1 MADIKTRNTKK
12 DIKIFDKASTVGD
25 KMKNSYIRT
34 KNNAENLADDGHNSP
49 TEYAEN
55 NIRSAVED
63 VTKDTA
69 RGVKNTTKSAYKKG
83 RELYRNHKD
92 MKQVKQSVDDVKRTT
107 KSADNV
113 RRTAETTKQTIKT
126 ADKAK
131 QTVKTTAK
139 QTTKTLQRSV
149 KTTQKTV
156 KTAEQT
162 SKAAIKTSKAA
173 AKTAKEAAKA
183 SAKAAKAAAQAA
195 KAAAK
200 ATVAAVKVAIKVT
213 VAAVKAIIAGIKALV
228 AAIAAGGWVAVVI
241 IIVICLVALLLA
253 CFGIFFSGE
262 DTGTGITMQTAVS
275 EISTEY
281 QTKIDEI
288 KSSNT
293 HDVVEI
299 TGLNPVWKDVMA
311 IYAAKTSFDPDNPQE
326 VASMDESKKELLKT
340 VFWDMN
346 IISSSTASKTVS
358 VPTETVDADGNITV
372 TYTSV
377 TKTYLYI
384 TVTHKS
390 TSDMA
395 TAYNF
400 TSQQKEILNELLSED
415 YADLWSSVL
424 YGITGGSKK
433 LINVAIAQIGNS
445 GGQPYWSWY
454 GFGSRVE
461 WCACFV
467 SWCANECGY
476 IDAGVIPKFASC
488 DVGMNWFKNHSRW
501 QTNTY
506 TPREG
511 DIIFFDWDSDGLAN
525 HVGIVEKVEDGKV
538 HTIEGNSSDAC
549 KRLQYDSGDSRILGY
564 GVPAY

>member
-25 KMKNSYIRT
+25 KMKDSYIRT

-83 RELYRNHKD
+83 RDLYRNHKD
-92 MKQVKQSVDDVKRTT
+92 MKQAKRSVDDVRQTT

-113 RRTAETTKQTIKT
+113 RRIADTTKQTIKT

-139 QTTKTLQRSV
+139 QTTKTLQHSV
-149 KTTQKTV
+149 KTTRKTV
-156 KTAEQT
+156 KTAERT

-173 AKTAKEAAKA
+173 AKTAKEDAKA

-200 ATVAAVKVAIKVT
+200 ATVAAVKIAVKAT
-213 VAAVKAIIAGIKALV
+213 VAAVKAIIAGVKALV

-311 IYAAKTSFDPDNPQE
+311 IYAAKTSFDPENPQE

-346 IISSSTASKTVS
+346 IISSSTSSKTVS
-358 VPTETVDADGNITV
+358 VPTETVDAGGNITV

-424 YGITGGSKK
+424 YGITGGRKK
-433 LINVAIAQIGNS
+433 LINVAITQIGNS

-476 IDAGVIPKFASC
+476 IDAGTIPKFASC
-488 DVGMNWFKNHSRW
+488 DVGMTWFKDHSRW
-501 QTNTY
+501 QKNTY
-506 TPREG
+506 TPKEG
-511 DIIFFDWDSDGLAN
+511 DIIFFDWDSDGYAN
-525 HVGIVEKVEDGKV
+525 HVGIVEKVENGKV
-538 HTIEGNSSDAC
+538 HTIEGNSGDAC
-549 KRLQYDSGDSRILGY
+549 KKLEYYSVDSRILGY

>member
-1 MADIKTRNTKK
+1 MADIKTKNTRK

-25 KMKNSYIRT
+25 KMKDSYIRT
-34 KNNAENLADDGHNSP
+34 KNNTENLADDGHNSP
-49 TEYAEN
+49 TEYAETT
-55 NIRSAVED
+55 IRSAVAD
-63 VTKDTA
+63 VNKDTA

-83 RELYRNHKD
+83 RELYRTHKD
-92 MKQVKQSVDDVKRTT
+92 IKQAKRSVDDVKQT
-107 KSADNV
+107 V
-113 RRTAETTKQTIKT
+113 RS
-126 ADKAK
+126 ADKAQK
-131 QTVKTTAK
+131 TVKTTAK
-139 QTTKTLQRSV
+139 QTTKTLKHSV

-156 KTAEQT
+156 KTAERT

-200 ATVAAVKVAIKVT
+200 ATVAAVKIAVKAT

-241 IIVICLVALLLA
+241 IIVICLVALLIA

-262 DTGTGITMQTAVS
+262 DTGTGITMQTAVA
-275 EISTEY
+275 EINTEY
-281 QTKIDEI
+281 QTKIDEV

-293 HDVVEI
+293 YDVVEI
-299 TGLNPVWKDVMA
+299 SGLNPTWKDVLA
-311 IYAAKTSFDPDNPQE
+311 IYAAKTSFDPNNPQE

-346 IISSSTASKTVS
+346 TISSSTASKTVS

-384 TVTHKS
+384 TVSHKTPS
-390 TSDMA
+390 EMA
-395 TAYNF
+395 TTYGF
-400 TSQQKEILNELLSED
+400 TSQQNEILTELLSDEF
-415 YADLWSSVL
+415 ADLWSSVL
-424 YGITGGSKK
+424 YGISGGSKK
-433 LINVAIAQIGNS
+433 IISVAAMQVGNS

-476 IDAGVIPKFASC
+476 IDAGIIPKFASC
-488 DVGMNWFKNHSRW
+488 DVGMTWFKDHSRW
-501 QTNTY
+501 QSNTY

-511 DIIFFDWDSDGLAN
+511 DIIFFDWDSDGYAN
-525 HVGIVEKVEDGKV
+525 HVGIVEKVENGKV
-538 HTIEGNSSDAC
+538 HTIEGNSGDAC
-549 KRLQYDSGDSRILGY
+549 KKLEYNSGDSRILGY

>member
-1 MADIKTRNTKK
+1 MADIKTRTTKK
-12 DIKIFDKASTVGD
+12 GIKIFDKVSTVGD
-25 KMKNSYIRT
+25 KMKDSYIRT
-34 KNNAENLADDGHNSP
+34 KNKAENFADDGHNSP

-63 VTKDTA
+63 VTKETA

-83 RELYRNHKD
+83 RELYRTHKD
-92 MKQVKQSVDDVKRTT
+92 IKQAKNTVDKTVK
-107 KSADNV
+107 
-113 RRTAETTKQTIKT
+113 
-126 ADKAK
+126 
-131 QTVKTTAK
+131 TVKTTGK
-139 QTTKTLQRSV
+139 QTTKTLQHSV

-183 SAKAAKAAAQAA
+183 SAKAAKASAQAA
-195 KAAAK
+195 KAAAR
-200 ATVAAVKVAIKVT
+200 ATVAAVKIAAKAA
-213 VAAVKAIIAGIKALV
+213 VAAVKAIIAGVKALV
-228 AAIAAGGWVAVVI
+228 AAIAAGGWVGVVI
-241 IIVICLVALLLA
+241 IIVICLVALLIA

-275 EISTEY
+275 EINTEY

-299 TGLNPVWKDVMA
+299 TGLYPVWKDVMA
-311 IYAAKTSFDPDNPQE
+311 VYTAKTSFDPDNPQE

-346 IISSSTASKTVS
+346 TISSSTASKTVS

-384 TVTHKS
+384 TVTHK
-390 TSDMA
+390 TPNEMA
-395 TAYNF
+395 TTYGFN
-400 TSQQKEILNELLSED
+400 TQQKEILTELLSDEF
-415 YADLWSSVL
+415 ANLWSSVL
-424 YGITGGSKK
+424 YGISGGSKK
-433 LINVAIAQIGNS
+433 LISVATTQLGNS

-467 SWCANECGY
+467 SWYANECGY
-476 IDAGVIPKFASC
+476 IDAGIIPKFASC
-488 DVGMNWFKNHSRW
+488 DVGMTWFKNHDRW

-511 DIIFFDWDSDGLAN
+511 DIIFFDWDGDGYAN
-525 HVGIVEKVEDGKV
+525 HVGIVEKVENGKV
-538 HTIEGNSSDAC
+538 HTIEGNFGDSF
-549 KRLQYDSGDSRILGY
+549 KRLEYNSGDSRILGY
-564 GVPAY
+564 GLPIY

>member
-1 MADIKTRNTKK
+1 MADIKTKNTKK

-25 KMKNSYIRT
+25 KMKDSYIRT

-83 RELYRNHKD
+83 RELYRTHKD
-92 MKQVKQSVDDVKRTT
+92 IKQAKRSVDDVKQT
-107 KSADNV
+107 V
-113 RRTAETTKQTIKT
+113 RS
-126 ADKAK
+126 ADKAQK
-131 QTVKTTAK
+131 TVKTTAK
-139 QTTKTLQRSV
+139 QTTKTLKHSV

-156 KTAEQT
+156 KTAERT

-200 ATVAAVKVAIKVT
+200 ATVVAVKIAVKAT

-262 DTGTGITMQTAVS
+262 DTGTGITMQTAVA
-275 EISTEY
+275 EINTEY
-281 QTKIDEI
+281 QTKIDEV

-293 HDVVEI
+293 YDVVEI
-299 TGLNPVWKDVMA
+299 SGLNPTWKDVLA
-311 IYAAKTSFDPDNPQE
+311 IYAAKTSFDPNNPQE

-346 IISSSTASKTVS
+346 TISSSTASKTVS
-358 VPTETVDADGNITV
+358 VPTETVDANGNITV

-384 TVTHKS
+384 TVSHKTPS
-390 TSDMA
+390 EMA
-395 TAYNF
+395 TTYGF
-400 TSQQKEILNELLSED
+400 TSQQNEILTELLSDEF
-415 YADLWSSVL
+415 ADLWSSVL
-424 YGITGGSKK
+424 YGISGGSKK
-433 LINVAIAQIGNS
+433 IISVAAMQVGNS

-476 IDAGVIPKFASC
+476 IDAGIIPKFASC
-488 DVGMNWFKNHSRW
+488 DVGMTWFKNHSRW

-511 DIIFFDWDSDGLAN
+511 DIIFFDWDSDGYAN
-525 HVGIVEKVEDGKV
+525 HVGIVEKVENGKV
-538 HTIEGNSSDAC
+538 HTIEGNSGDAC
-549 KRLQYDSGDSRILGY
+549 KKLEYNSGDSRILGY

>member
-1 MADIKTRNTKK
+1 MADIKTKNTKK

-25 KMKNSYIRT
+25 KMKDSYIRT

-69 RGVKNTTKSAYKKG
+69 RGVKNTTKTAYKKG
-83 RELYRNHKD
+83 RELYRTHKD
-92 MKQVKQSVDDVKRTT
+92 IKQAKRSVDDVKQT
-107 KSADNV
+107 V
-113 RRTAETTKQTIKT
+113 RT
-126 ADKAK
+126 ADKAQK
-131 QTVKTTAK
+131 TVKTTAK
-139 QTTKTLQRSV
+139 QTTKTLQHSV
-149 KTTQKTV
+149 KTTKRTV

-195 KAAAK
+195 KAAAR
-200 ATVAAVKVAIKVT
+200 ATVAAVKIAVKAT
-213 VAAVKAIIAGIKALV
+213 VAAVKAIIAGVKALV

-262 DTGTGITMQTAVS
+262 DTGTGITMQTAVA
-275 EISTEY
+275 EINTEY
-281 QTKIDEI
+281 QTKIDEV

-293 HDVVEI
+293 YDVVEI
-299 TGLNPVWKDVMA
+299 SGLNPTWKDVLA
-311 IYAAKTSFDPDNPQE
+311 IYAAKTSFDPNNPQE

-346 IISSSTASKTVS
+346 TISSSTASKTVS
-358 VPTETVDADGNITV
+358 VPTETVDANGNITV

-384 TVTHKS
+384 TVSHKTPS
-390 TSDMA
+390 EMA
-395 TAYNF
+395 TTYGF
-400 TSQQKEILNELLSED
+400 TSQQNEILTELLSDEF
-415 YADLWSSVL
+415 ADLWSSVL
-424 YGITGGSKK
+424 YGISGGSKK
-433 LINVAIAQIGNS
+433 IISVAAMQVGNS

-476 IDAGVIPKFASC
+476 IDAGIIPKFASC
-488 DVGMNWFKNHSRW
+488 DVGMTWFKDHSRW
-501 QTNTY
+501 QSNTY

-511 DIIFFDWDSDGLAN
+511 DIIFFDWDSDGYAN
-525 HVGIVEKVEDGKV
+525 HVGIVEKVENGKV
-538 HTIEGNSSDAC
+538 HTIEGNSGDAC
-549 KRLQYDSGDSRILGY
+549 KKLEYNSGDSRILGY

>member
-1 MADIKTRNTKK
+1 MADIKTKNTKK

-25 KMKNSYIRT
+25 KMKDSYIRT

-69 RGVKNTTKSAYKKG
+69 RGVKNTTKTAYKKG
-83 RELYRNHKD
+83 RELYRTHKD
-92 MKQVKQSVDDVKRTT
+92 IKQAKRSVDDVK
-107 KSADNV
+107 
-113 RRTAETTKQTIKT
+113 QTVKT
-126 ADKAK
+126 ADKAQK
-131 QTVKTTAK
+131 TVKTTAK
-139 QTTKTLQRSV
+139 QTTKTLQHSV
-149 KTTQKTV
+149 KTTKRTV

-200 ATVAAVKVAIKVT
+200 ATVAAVKIAVKAT
-213 VAAVKAIIAGIKALV
+213 VAAVKAIIAGVKALV

-262 DTGTGITMQTAVS
+262 DTGTGITMQTAVA
-275 EISTEY
+275 EINTEY
-281 QTKIDEI
+281 QAKIDEI

-293 HDVVEI
+293 YDVVEI
-299 TGLNPVWKDVMA
+299 SGLNPTWKDVMA
-311 IYAAKTSFDPDNPQE
+311 VYAAKTSFDPDNPQE

-346 IISSSTASKTVS
+346 TISSSTASKTVS
-358 VPTETVDADGNITV
+358 VPTETVDANGNITV

-384 TVTHKS
+384 TVSHKTPS
-390 TSDMA
+390 EMA
-395 TAYNF
+395 TTYGF
-400 TSQQKEILNELLSED
+400 TSQQNEILTELLSDEF
-415 YADLWSSVL
+415 ADLWSSVL
-424 YGITGGSKK
+424 YGISGGSKK
-433 LINVAIAQIGNS
+433 IISVAAMQVGNS

-476 IDAGVIPKFASC
+476 IDAGIIPKFASC
-488 DVGMNWFKNHSRW
+488 DVGMTWFKDHSRW
-501 QTNTY
+501 QSNTY

-511 DIIFFDWDSDGLAN
+511 DIIFFDWDSDGYAN
-525 HVGIVEKVEDGKV
+525 HVGIVEKVENGKV
-538 HTIEGNSSDAC
+538 HTIEGNSGDAC
-549 KRLQYDSGDSRILGY
+549 KKLEYNSGDSRILGY

>member
-1 MADIKTRNTKK
+1 MADIKTRTTKK

-25 KMKNSYIRT
+25 KMKSTYVRT

-49 TEYAEN
+49 TDYAEN
-55 NIRSAVED
+55 NIRSAVEN

-83 RELYRNHKD
+83 RELYRTHKD
-92 MKQVKQSVDDVKRTT
+92 IKQAKNTVDQ
-107 KSADNV
+107 
-113 RRTAETTKQTIKT
+113 TAK
-126 ADKAK
+126 
-131 QTVKTTAK
+131 TVKTTGK
-139 QTTKTLQRSV
+139 QTTKTLQHSV
-149 KTTQKTV
+149 KTTKKTV

-195 KAAAK
+195 KAAAR
-200 ATVAAVKVAIKVT
+200 ATVAAVKIAAKAA
-213 VAAVKAIIAGIKALV
+213 VAAVKAIIAGVKALV

-241 IIVICLVALLLA
+241 IIIICLVALLIA

-275 EISTEY
+275 EINTEY
-281 QTKIDEI
+281 QAKIDEV
-288 KSSNT
+288 KSNNT
-293 HDVVEI
+293 YDAVEI
-299 TGLNPVWKDVMA
+299 SGLNPSWKDILA
-311 IYAAKTSFDPDNPQE
+311 IYAAKTTFDPDNPQE
-326 VASMDESKKELLKT
+326 VASMDESKKELLKS

-346 IISSSTASKTVS
+346 TISSSTSSKTVS
-358 VPTETVDADGNITV
+358 VPTETVDDNGNITV
-372 TYTSV
+372 TYTNV

-384 TVTHKS
+384 KVTHK
-390 TSDMA
+390 TPNEMA
-395 TAYNF
+395 TTYGFN
-400 TSQQKEILNELLSED
+400 SQQNQILSELLSEE

-424 YGITGGSKK
+424 YGISGGSKK
-433 LINVAIAQIGNS
+433 ILSVAAMQIGNS

-476 IDAGVIPKFASC
+476 IDAGIIPKFASC
-488 DVGMNWFKNHSRW
+488 DVGMNWFKNHSLW

-525 HVGIVEKVEDGKV
+525 HVGIVEKVKDGKV
-538 HTIEGNSSDAC
+538 HTIEGNSGDAC
-549 KRLQYDSGDSRILGY
+549 KKLEYNSGDLRILGY

>member
-1 MADIKTRNTKK
+1 MADIKTKNTKK

-25 KMKNSYIRT
+25 KMKDSYIRT

-69 RGVKNTTKSAYKKG
+69 RGVKNTTKTAYKKG
-83 RELYRNHKD
+83 RELYRTHKD
-92 MKQVKQSVDDVKRTT
+92 IKQAKRSVDDVK
-107 KSADNV
+107 
-113 RRTAETTKQTIKT
+113 QTVKT
-126 ADKAK
+126 ADKAQK
-131 QTVKTTAK
+131 TVKTTAK
-139 QTTKTLQRSV
+139 QTTKTLQHSV
-149 KTTQKTV
+149 KTTKRTV

-200 ATVAAVKVAIKVT
+200 ATVAAVKIAVKAT
-213 VAAVKAIIAGIKALV
+213 VAAVKAIIAGVKALV

-262 DTGTGITMQTAVS
+262 DTGTGITMQTAVA
-275 EISTEY
+275 EINTEY
-281 QTKIDEI
+281 QAKIDEI

-293 HDVVEI
+293 YDVVEI
-299 TGLNPVWKDVMA
+299 SGLNPTWKDVMA
-311 IYAAKTSFDPDNPQE
+311 VYAAKTSFDPDNPQE

-346 IISSSTASKTVS
+346 TISSSTASKTVS
-358 VPTETVDADGNITV
+358 VPTETVDANGNITV

-384 TVTHKS
+384 TVSHKTPS
-390 TSDMA
+390 EMA
-395 TAYNF
+395 TTYGF
-400 TSQQKEILNELLSED
+400 TSQQNEILTELLSDEF
-415 YADLWSSVL
+415 ADLWSSVL
-424 YGITGGSKK
+424 YGISGGSKK
-433 LINVAIAQIGNS
+433 IISVAAMQVGNS
-445 GGQPYWSWY
+445 GGQPFWSWY

-476 IDAGVIPKFASC
+476 IDAGIIPKFASC
-488 DVGMNWFKNHSRW
+488 DVGMTWFKDHSRW
-501 QTNTY
+501 QSNTY

-511 DIIFFDWDSDGLAN
+511 DIIFFDWDSDGYAN
-525 HVGIVEKVEDGKV
+525 HVGIVEKVENGKV
-538 HTIEGNSSDAC
+538 HTIEGNSGDAC
-549 KRLQYDSGDSRILGY
+549 KKLEYNSGDSRILGY

>member
-1 MADIKTRNTKK
+1 MADIKTKNTKK

-25 KMKNSYIRT
+25 KMKDSYIRT

-49 TEYAEN
+49 TDYAEN

-83 RELYRNHKD
+83 RELYRTHKD
-92 MKQVKQSVDDVKRTT
+92 IKQAKRSVDDVKQT
-107 KSADNV
+107 V
-113 RRTAETTKQTIKT
+113 RS
-126 ADKAK
+126 ADKAQK
-131 QTVKTTAK
+131 TVKTTAK
-139 QTTKTLQRSV
+139 QTTKTLKHSV

-156 KTAEQT
+156 KTAERT

-200 ATVAAVKVAIKVT
+200 ATVAAVKIAVKAT

-262 DTGTGITMQTAVS
+262 DTGTGITMQTAVA
-275 EISTEY
+275 EINTEY
-281 QTKIDEI
+281 QTKIDEV

-293 HDVVEI
+293 YDVVEI
-299 TGLNPVWKDVMA
+299 SGLNPTWKDVLA
-311 IYAAKTSFDPDNPQE
+311 IYAAKTSFDPNNPQE

-346 IISSSTASKTVS
+346 TISSSTASKTVS
-358 VPTETVDADGNITV
+358 VPTETVDANGNITV

-384 TVTHKS
+384 TVSHKTPS
-390 TSDMA
+390 EMA
-395 TAYNF
+395 TTYGF
-400 TSQQKEILNELLSED
+400 TSQQNEILTELLSDEF
-415 YADLWSSVL
+415 ADLWSSVL
-424 YGITGGSKK
+424 YGISGGSKK
-433 LINVAIAQIGNS
+433 IISVAAMQVGNS
-445 GGQPYWSWY
+445 GGQPYWAWY

-461 WCACFV
+461 WCAGFV

-476 IDAGVIPKFASC
+476 IDAAIIPKFASC
-488 DVGMNWFKNHSRW
+488 DVGMTWFKNHSRW

-511 DIIFFDWDSDGLAN
+511 DIIFFDWDSDGYAN
-525 HVGIVEKVEDGKV
+525 HVGIVEKVENGKV
-538 HTIEGNSSDAC
+538 HTIEGNSGDAC
-549 KRLQYDSGDSRILGY
+549 KKLEYNSGDSRILGY

>member
-25 KMKNSYIRT
+25 KMKDSYIRT

-83 RELYRNHKD
+83 RELYRTHKD
-92 MKQVKQSVDDVKRTT
+92 IKHAKNTVDKTT
-107 KSADNV
+107 K
-113 RRTAETTKQTIKT
+113 
-126 ADKAK
+126 
-131 QTVKTTAK
+131 TVKTTAK
-139 QTTKTLQRSV
+139 QTTKTLQHSV

-156 KTAEQT
+156 KTAERT

-173 AKTAKEAAKA
+173 AKSAKEAAKA

-200 ATVAAVKVAIKVT
+200 ATVAAVKIAAKAA
-213 VAAVKAIIAGIKALV
+213 VAAVKAIIAGVKALV
-228 AAIAAGGWVAVVI
+228 AAIAAGGWVAVI
-241 IIVICLVALLLA
+241 IIIIICLVALLIA

-275 EISTEY
+275 EINTEY
-281 QTKIDEI
+281 QAKIDEI

-299 TGLNPVWKDVMA
+299 SGLNPTWKDVMA
-311 IYAAKTSFDPDNPQE
+311 VYAAKTSFDPNNPQE
-326 VASMDESKKELLKT
+326 VASMDESKKELLKM

-346 IISSSTASKTVS
+346 TISSSTTSKTVS
-358 VPTETVDADGNITV
+358 VPTETVDANGDITV

-384 TVTHKS
+384 TVSHKTPS
-390 TSDMA
+390 EIA
-395 TAYNF
+395 TTYGF
-400 TSQQKEILNELLSED
+400 TSQQNEILTELLSDEF
-415 YADLWSSVL
+415 ADLWSSVL
-424 YGITGGSKK
+424 YGISGGSKK
-433 LINVAIAQIGNS
+433 VISVAAIQVGNS

-476 IDAGVIPKFASC
+476 IDAGIIPKFASC
-488 DVGMNWFKNHSRW
+488 DVGMTWFKDHSRW
-501 QTNTY
+501 QSNTY

-525 HVGIVEKVEDGKV
+525 HVGIVEKVKDGKV
-538 HTIEGNSSDAC
+538 HTIEGNSGDAC
-549 KRLQYDSGDSRILGY
+549 KKLEYNSGDSRILGY

>member
-25 KMKNSYIRT
+25 KMKDSFIRT

-55 NIRSAVED
+55 NIRSAVENA
-63 VTKDTA
+63 TKDTA

-83 RELYRNHKD
+83 RELYRTHKD
-92 MKQVKQSVDDVKRTT
+92 IKQAKQSLDNGKKAVKT
-107 KSADNV
+107 
-113 RRTAETTKQTIKT
+113 TTKQT
-126 ADKAK
+126 
-131 QTVKTTAK
+131 
-139 QTTKTLQRSV
+139 TKNLQHSV
-149 KTTQKTV
+149 KTTKKTV

-173 AKTAKEAAKA
+173 AKTAQEAAKA

-195 KAAAK
+195 KAATK
-200 ATVAAVKVAIKVT
+200 ATIAAVKIAVKAT
-213 VAAVKAIIAGIKALV
+213 VAAVKAIIAGVKALV

-241 IIVICLVALLLA
+241 IIVICLVAMLLA

-275 EISTEY
+275 EINTEY
-281 QTKIDEI
+281 QTKIDEV
-288 KSSNT
+288 KNNNT
-293 HDVVEI
+293 YDAVEI
-299 TGLNPVWKDVMA
+299 TGLNPSWKDILA
-311 IYAAKTSFDPDNPQE
+311 IYAAKTTFDPDNPQE
-326 VASMDESKKELLKT
+326 VASMDESKKELLKS

-346 IISSSTASKTVS
+346 TITSSTSSKTVS

-384 TVTHKS
+384 KVTHK
-390 TSDMA
+390 TPNEMA
-395 TAYNF
+395 TTYGFN
-400 TSQQKEILNELLSED
+400 SQQNQILSELLSDE

-424 YGITGGSKK
+424 YGISGGSKK
-433 LINVAIAQIGNS
+433 IISVAAMQIGNS

-476 IDAGVIPKFASC
+476 IDAGIIPKFASC
-488 DVGMNWFKNHSRW
+488 DVGMNWFKDHSLW

-525 HVGIVEKVEDGKV
+525 HVGIVEKVKDGKV
-538 HTIEGNSSDAC
+538 HTIEGNSGDAC
-549 KRLQYDSGDSRILGY
+549 KKLEYNSGDSRILGY

>member
-1 MADIKTRNTKK
+1 MADIKTKNTRK

-25 KMKNSYIRT
+25 KMKDSYIRT

-69 RGVKNTTKSAYKKG
+69 RGVKNTTKTAYKKG
-83 RELYRNHKD
+83 RELYRTHKD
-92 MKQVKQSVDDVKRTT
+92 IKQAKRSVDDVK
-107 KSADNV
+107 
-113 RRTAETTKQTIKT
+113 QTVKT
-126 ADKAK
+126 ADKAQK
-131 QTVKTTAK
+131 TVKTTAK
-139 QTTKTLQRSV
+139 QTTKTLKHSV

-156 KTAEQT
+156 KTAERT
-162 SKAAIKTSKAA
+162 SKAAIKTTKAA

-183 SAKAAKAAAQAA
+183 SAKAAKAAAHAA
-195 KAAAK
+195 KVAAK
-200 ATVAAVKVAIKVT
+200 ATVAAIKVAVKATI
-213 VAAVKAIIAGIKALV
+213 AAVKAIIAGVKALV

-241 IIVICLVALLLA
+241 IIVICLVALLIA

-262 DTGTGITMQTAVS
+262 DTGTGITMQTAVA
-275 EISTEY
+275 EINTEY

-293 HDVVEI
+293 YDVVEI
-299 TGLNPVWKDVMA
+299 SGLNPTWKDVLA

-346 IISSSTASKTVS
+346 TISSSTASKTVS

-384 TVTHKS
+384 TVSHKTPS
-390 TSDMA
+390 EMA
-395 TAYNF
+395 TTYGFSSEQN
-400 TSQQKEILNELLSED
+400 EILTELLSDEF
-415 YADLWSSVL
+415 ADLWSSVL
-424 YGITGGSKK
+424 YGISGGSKK
-433 LINVAIAQIGNS
+433 IISVAAMQIGNS

-476 IDAGVIPKFASC
+476 IDAGIIPKFASC
-488 DVGMNWFKNHSRW
+488 DVGMTWFKDHSRW

-511 DIIFFDWDSDGLAN
+511 DIIFFDWDSDGYAN
-525 HVGIVEKVEDGKV
+525 HVGIVEKVENGKV
-538 HTIEGNSSDAC
+538 YTIEGNSGDAC
-549 KRLQYDSGDSRILGY
+549 KKLEYNSGDSRILGY

>member
-25 KMKNSYIRT
+25 KMKDSYIRT

-83 RELYRNHKD
+83 RELYRNHKE
-92 MKQVKQSVDDVKRTT
+92 MKQVKQSL
-107 KSADNV
+107 DNV
-113 RRTAETTKQTIKT
+113 RRTADTTKQTIKT

-139 QTTKTLQRSV
+139 QTTKTLQHSV

-173 AKTAKEAAKA
+173 AKTAQEAAKA

-195 KAAAK
+195 KAATK
-200 ATVAAVKVAIKVT
+200 ATIAAVKIAVKAT
-213 VAAVKAIIAGIKALV
+213 VAAVKAIIAGVKAIV

-241 IIVICLVALLLA
+241 IIVICLVAMLLA

-262 DTGTGITMQTAVS
+262 DTGTGITMQKAVS
-275 EISTEY
+275 EINTEY
-281 QTKIDEI
+281 QAKIDEI

-293 HDVVEI
+293 YNVVEI
-299 TGLNPVWKDVMA
+299 SGLNPVWKDVMA
-311 IYAAKTSFDPDNPQE
+311 VYAAKTSFDPDNPQE

-346 IISSSTASKTVS
+346 VITSSTVTKTVS
-358 VPTETVDADGNITV
+358 VPTETVDANGNITV

-525 HVGIVEKVEDGKV
+525 HVEKVEDGKV
-538 HTIEGNSSDAC
+538 HTIEGNSSDVC
-549 KRLQYDSGDSRILGY
+549 NRLQYNSDDFRILGY

>member
-1 MADIKTRNTKK
+1 MADIKTKNTKK

-25 KMKNSYIRT
+25 KMKDSYIRT

-69 RGVKNTTKSAYKKG
+69 RGVKNTTKTAYKKG
-83 RELYRNHKD
+83 RELYRTHKD
-92 MKQVKQSVDDVKRTT
+92 IKQAKRSVDDVKQT
-107 KSADNV
+107 V
-113 RRTAETTKQTIKT
+113 RT
-126 ADKAK
+126 ADKAQK
-131 QTVKTTAK
+131 TVKTTAK
-139 QTTKTLQRSV
+139 QTTKTLQHSV
-149 KTTQKTV
+149 KTTKRTV

-195 KAAAK
+195 KAAAR
-200 ATVAAVKVAIKVT
+200 ATVAAVKIAVKAT
-213 VAAVKAIIAGIKALV
+213 VAAVKAIIAGVKALV

-262 DTGTGITMQTAVS
+262 DTGTGITMQTAVA
-275 EISTEY
+275 EINTEY
-281 QTKIDEI
+281 QTKIDEV

-293 HDVVEI
+293 YDVVEI
-299 TGLNPVWKDVMA
+299 SGLNPTWKDVLA
-311 IYAAKTSFDPDNPQE
+311 IYAAKTSFDPNNPQE

-346 IISSSTASKTVS
+346 TISSSTASKTVS
-358 VPTETVDADGNITV
+358 VPTETVDANGNITV

-384 TVTHKS
+384 TVSHKTPS
-390 TSDMA
+390 EMA
-395 TAYNF
+395 TTYGF
-400 TSQQKEILNELLSED
+400 TSQQNEILTELLSDEF
-415 YADLWSSVL
+415 ADLWSSVL
-424 YGITGGSKK
+424 YGISGGSKK
-433 LINVAIAQIGNS
+433 IISVAAMQVGNS

-476 IDAGVIPKFASC
+476 IDAGIIPKFASC
-488 DVGMNWFKNHSRW
+488 DVGMTWFKDHSCC
-501 QTNTY
+501 QSNTY

-511 DIIFFDWDSDGLAN
+511 DIIFFDWDSDGYAN
-525 HVGIVEKVEDGKV
+525 HVGIVEKVENGKV
-538 HTIEGNSSDAC
+538 HTIEGNSGDAC
-549 KRLQYDSGDSRILGY
+549 KKLEYNSGDSRILGY

>member
-1 MADIKTRNTKK
+1 MADIKTRTTKK

-25 KMKNSYIRT
+25 KMKSTYVRT

-49 TEYAEN
+49 TDYAEN
-55 NIRSAVED
+55 NIRSAVEN

-83 RELYRNHKD
+83 RELYRTHKD
-92 MKQVKQSVDDVKRTT
+92 IKQAKNTVDQ
-107 KSADNV
+107 
-113 RRTAETTKQTIKT
+113 TAK
-126 ADKAK
+126 
-131 QTVKTTAK
+131 TVKTTGK
-139 QTTKTLQRSV
+139 QTTKTLQHSV
-149 KTTQKTV
+149 KTTKKTV

-195 KAAAK
+195 KAAAR
-200 ATVAAVKVAIKVT
+200 ATVAAVKIAAKAA
-213 VAAVKAIIAGIKALV
+213 VAAVKAIIAGVKALV

-241 IIVICLVALLLA
+241 IIVICLVALLIA

-262 DTGTGITMQTAVS
+262 DTGTGITMQTAVA
-275 EISTEY
+275 EINTEY
-281 QTKIDEI
+281 QAKIDEI

-299 TGLNPVWKDVMA
+299 SGLNPTWKDVMA
-311 IYAAKTSFDPDNPQE
+311 VYAAKTSFDPNNPQE

-346 IISSSTASKTVS
+346 VISSSTVSKTVS
-358 VPTETVDADGNITV
+358 VPTETVDGNGNITV

-384 TVTHKS
+384 TISHKTPS
-390 TSDMA
+390 EMA
-395 TAYNF
+395 TTYGF
-400 TSQQKEILNELLSED
+400 TSQQNEILTELLSDEF
-415 YADLWSSVL
+415 ADLWSSVL
-424 YGITGGSKK
+424 YGISGGSKK
-433 LINVAIAQIGNS
+433 IISVAVMQIGNS

-476 IDAGVIPKFASC
+476 IDAGIIPKFASC
-488 DVGMNWFKNHSRW
+488 DVGMTWFKDHSRW
-501 QTNTY
+501 QSNTY

-511 DIIFFDWDSDGLAN
+511 DIIFFDWDSDGYAN
-525 HVGIVEKVEDGKV
+525 HVGIVEKVENGKV
-538 HTIEGNSSDAC
+538 HTIEGNSGDAC
-549 KRLQYDSGDSRILGY
+549 KKLEYNSSDSRILGY

>member
-12 DIKIFDKASTVGD
+12 DIKIFEKASTVGD
-25 KMKNSYIRT
+25 KMKDSYIRT

-83 RELYRNHKD
+83 RELYRTHKD
-92 MKQVKQSVDDVKRTT
+92 VKQAKQSID
-107 KSADNV
+107 SA
-113 RRTAETTKQTIKT
+113 KQTIKT
-126 ADKAK
+126 ADKSA

-139 QTTKTLQRSV
+139 QTTKTLQHSV

-156 KTAEQT
+156 KTAERT

-183 SAKAAKAAAQAA
+183 SAKAAKAAAHAA
-195 KAAAK
+195 KVAAK
-200 ATVAAVKVAIKVT
+200 ATVAAIKVAAKAAVT
-213 VAAVKAIIAGIKALV
+213 AVKAIIAGVKALV

-241 IIVICLVALLLA
+241 IIVICLVALLIA

-275 EISTEY
+275 EINTEY
-281 QTKIDEI
+281 QAKIDEI

-293 HDVVEI
+293 YNVVEI

-311 IYAAKTSFDPDNPQE
+311 VYAAKTSFDPNNPQE

-346 IISSSTASKTVS
+346 VITSSTDTKTVS
-358 VPTETVDADGNITV
+358 VPTETVDANGNITV

-377 TKTYLYI
+377 SRTYLYI
-384 TVTHKS
+384 TVTHK
-390 TSDMA
+390 TPNEMA
-395 TAYNF
+395 TTYGF
-400 TSQQKEILNELLSED
+400 TSQQNEILTELLSDEF
-415 YADLWSSVL
+415 ADLWSSVL
-424 YGITGGSKK
+424 YGISGGSKK
-433 LINVAIAQIGNS
+433 IISVAVMQIGNS

-454 GFGSRVE
+454 GFNSRVE

-467 SWCANECGY
+467 SWCAEQCGY
-476 IDAGVIPKFASC
+476 IDAGIIPKFASC
-488 DVGMNWFKNHSRW
+488 DVGMNWFKNHDRW

-506 TPREG
+506 TPRGG

-525 HVGIVEKVEDGKV
+525 HVGIVEKVKDGKV
-538 HTIEGNSSDAC
+538 HTIEGNSGDAC
-549 KRLQYDSGDSRILGY
+549 KKLEYNPGDSRILGY
-564 GVPAY
+564 GAPAY

>member
-1 MADIKTRNTKK
+1 MADIKTRTTKK

-25 KMKNSYIRT
+25 KMKSTYVRT

-49 TEYAEN
+49 TDYAEN
-55 NIRSAVED
+55 NIRSAVEN

-83 RELYRNHKD
+83 RELYRTHKD
-92 MKQVKQSVDDVKRTT
+92 IKQAKNTVDQ
-107 KSADNV
+107 
-113 RRTAETTKQTIKT
+113 TAK
-126 ADKAK
+126 
-131 QTVKTTAK
+131 TVKTTGK
-139 QTTKTLQRSV
+139 QTTKTLQHSV
-149 KTTQKTV
+149 KTTKKTV

-195 KAAAK
+195 KAAAR
-200 ATVAAVKVAIKVT
+200 ATVAAAKVVAKVT
-213 VAAVKAIIAGIKALV
+213 VAAVKAIIAGVKALV

-241 IIVICLVALLLA
+241 IIVICLVALLVA

-262 DTGTGITMQTAVS
+262 DTGTGITMQTAVA
-275 EISTEY
+275 EINTEY
-281 QTKIDEI
+281 QAKIDEV
-288 KSSNT
+288 KSNNT
-293 HDVVEI
+293 YDAVEI
-299 TGLNPVWKDVMA
+299 SGLNPSWKDILA
-311 IYAAKTSFDPDNPQE
+311 IYAAKTTFDPDNPQE
-326 VASMDESKKELLKT
+326 VASMDESKKELLKS

-346 IISSSTASKTVS
+346 TISSSTSSKTVS
-358 VPTETVDADGNITV
+358 VPTETVDDNGNITV
-372 TYTSV
+372 TYTNV

-384 TVTHKS
+384 KVTHK
-390 TSDMA
+390 TPNEMA
-395 TAYNF
+395 TTYGFN
-400 TSQQKEILNELLSED
+400 SQQNQILSELLSEE

-424 YGITGGSKK
+424 YGISGGSKK
-433 LINVAIAQIGNS
+433 ILSVAAMQIGNS

-476 IDAGVIPKFASC
+476 IDAGIIPKFASC
-488 DVGMNWFKNHSRW
+488 DVGMNWFKNHSLW

-511 DIIFFDWDSDGLAN
+511 DIIFFDWDNDGLAN
-525 HVGIVEKVEDGKV
+525 HVGIVEKIKDGKV
-538 HTIEGNSSDAC
+538 HTIEGNSGDAC
-549 KRLQYDSGDSRILGY
+549 KKLEYNSGDSRILGY

>member
-1 MADIKTRNTKK
+1 MAEIKTRNTKK

-25 KMKNSYIRT
+25 KMKSTYVRT

-49 TEYAEN
+49 TDYAEN
-55 NIRSAVED
+55 NIRSAVEN

-83 RELYRNHKD
+83 RELYRTHKD
-92 MKQVKQSVDDVKRTT
+92 IKQAKNTVDQ
-107 KSADNV
+107 
-113 RRTAETTKQTIKT
+113 TAK
-126 ADKAK
+126 
-131 QTVKTTAK
+131 TVKTTGK
-139 QTTKTLQRSV
+139 QTTKTLQHSV
-149 KTTQKTV
+149 KTTKKTV

-195 KAAAK
+195 KAAAR
-200 ATVAAVKVAIKVT
+200 ATVAAVKIAAKAA
-213 VAAVKAIIAGIKALV
+213 VAAVKAIIAGVKALV

-241 IIVICLVALLLA
+241 IIIICLVALLIA

-275 EISTEY
+275 EINAEY
-281 QTKIDEI
+281 QAKIDEV

-311 IYAAKTSFDPDNPQE
+311 IYAAKTGFDPDNPQE

-358 VPTETVDADGNITV
+358 VPTETVDPDGNITV
-372 TYTSV
+372 TYTSA

-395 TAYNF
+395 TVYNF

-433 LINVAIAQIGNS
+433 LINVAITQIGNS

-461 WCACFV
+461 WCACLV

-476 IDAGVIPKFASC
+476 IDAGIIPKFASC
-488 DVGMNWFKNHSRW
+488 DVGMEWFKDHNRW

-511 DIIFFDWDSDGLAN
+511 DIIFFDWDSDGYAN
-525 HVGIVEKVEDGKV
+525 HVGIVDKVENGKV
-538 HTIEGNSSDAC
+538 HTIEGNSGDAC
-549 KRLQYDSGDSRILGY
+549 KRLQYNSDDFRILGY

>member
-1 MADIKTRNTKK
+1 MADIKIRNTKK

-25 KMKNSYIRT
+25 KMKDSFIRT

-83 RELYRNHKD
+83 RELYRNHKE
-92 MKQVKQSVDDVKRTT
+92 MKQVKQSLDD
-107 KSADNV
+107 V
-113 RRTAETTKQTIKT
+113 RRTADTTKQTIKT

-139 QTTKTLQRSV
+139 QTTKTLQHSV

-173 AKTAKEAAKA
+173 AKTAQEAAKA

-195 KAAAK
+195 KAATK
-200 ATVAAVKVAIKVT
+200 ATIAAVKIAVKAT
-213 VAAVKAIIAGIKALV
+213 VAAVKAIIAGVKALV

-241 IIVICLVALLLA
+241 IIVICLVAMLLA

-275 EISTEY
+275 EINTEY
-281 QTKIDEI
+281 QAKIDEI

-293 HDVVEI
+293 YNVVEI
-299 TGLNPVWKDVMA
+299 SGLNPVWKDVMA
-311 IYAAKTSFDPDNPQE
+311 VYAAKTSFDPDNPQE

-346 IISSSTASKTVS
+346 VITSSTATKTVS
-358 VPTETVDADGNITV
+358 VPTETIDANGNITV

-377 TKTYLYI
+377 SRTYLYI
-384 TVTHKS
+384 TVTHK
-390 TSDMA
+390 TPNEMA
-395 TAYNF
+395 TTYGF
-400 TSQQKEILNELLSED
+400 TAQQKEILTELLSDEF
-415 YADLWSSVL
+415 ADLWSSVL
-424 YGITGGSKK
+424 YGISGGSKK
-433 LINVAIAQIGNS
+433 IISVAVAQVGLA
-445 GGQPYWSWY
+445 GGTPYWSWY
-454 GFGSRVE
+454 GFNSRVE

-467 SWCANECGY
+467 SWCAEQCGY
-476 IDAGVIPKFASC
+476 IDAGIIPKFASC
-488 DVGMNWFKNHSRW
+488 DVGMTWFKDHSRW
-501 QTNTY
+501 QSNTY

-511 DIIFFDWDSDGLAN
+511 DIIFFDWDSDGYAN
-525 HVGIVEKVEDGKV
+525 HVGIVEKVENGKV
-538 HTIEGNSSDAC
+538 HTIEGNSDDTC
-549 KRLQYDSGDSRILGY
+549 KKLEYNSSDSRILGY

>member
-25 KMKNSYIRT
+25 KMKDTYIRT

-83 RELYRNHKD
+83 RELYRTHKD
-92 MKQVKQSVDDVKRTT
+92 IKQAKR
-107 KSADNV
+107 SLDNG
-113 RRTAETTKQTIKT
+113 K
-126 ADKAK
+126 KA
-131 QTVKTTAK
+131 VKTTTK
-139 QTTKTLQRSV
+139 QTTKTLQHSV
-149 KTTQKTV
+149 KTTKKTV

-173 AKTAKEAAKA
+173 AKTAQEAAKA

-195 KAAAK
+195 KAATK
-200 ATVAAVKVAIKVT
+200 ATIAAVKIAVKAT
-213 VAAVKAIIAGIKALV
+213 VAAVKAIIAGVKALV

-241 IIVICLVALLLA
+241 IIVICLVALLIA

-275 EISTEY
+275 EINTEY
-281 QTKIDEI
+281 QAKIDEI

-293 HDVVEI
+293 YNVVEI
-299 TGLNPVWKDVMA
+299 SGLNPVWKDVMA
-311 IYAAKTSFDPDNPQE
+311 VYAAKTSFDPDNPQE

-346 IISSSTASKTVS
+346 VISSSTASKTVS
-358 VPTETVDADGNITV
+358 VPTETVDGNGNITV

-384 TVTHKS
+384 TITHKTPS
-390 TSDMA
+390 EMA
-395 TAYNF
+395 TTYGF
-400 TSQQKEILNELLSED
+400 TSQQNEILTELLSDEF
-415 YADLWSSVL
+415 ADLWSSVL
-424 YGITGGSKK
+424 YGISGGSKK
-433 LINVAIAQIGNS
+433 IISVAVMQIGNS

-476 IDAGVIPKFASC
+476 IDAGIIPKFASC
-488 DVGMNWFKNHSRW
+488 DVGMTWFKDHSRW
-501 QTNTY
+501 QSNTY

-511 DIIFFDWDSDGLAN
+511 DIIFFDWDSDGYAN

-538 HTIEGNSSDAC
+538 HTIEGNSGDAC
-549 KRLQYDSGDSRILGY
+549 KKLEYNSGDSRILGY

>member
-1 MADIKTRNTKK
+1 MADIKTKNTRK

-25 KMKNSYIRT
+25 KMKDSYIRT
-34 KNNAENLADDGHNSP
+34 KNNTENLADDGHNSP

-83 RELYRNHKD
+83 RELYRTHKD
-92 MKQVKQSVDDVKRTT
+92 IKQAKRSVDDVKQT
-107 KSADNV
+107 V
-113 RRTAETTKQTIKT
+113 RS
-126 ADKAK
+126 ADKAQK
-131 QTVKTTAK
+131 TVKTTAK
-139 QTTKTLQRSV
+139 QTTKTLKHSV

-156 KTAEQT
+156 KTAERT

-200 ATVAAVKVAIKVT
+200 ATVAAVKIAVKAT

-241 IIVICLVALLLA
+241 IIVICLVALLIA

-262 DTGTGITMQTAVS
+262 DTGTGITMQTAVA
-275 EISTEY
+275 EINTEY
-281 QTKIDEI
+281 QTKIDEV

-293 HDVVEI
+293 YDVVEI
-299 TGLNPVWKDVMA
+299 SGLNPTWKDVLA
-311 IYAAKTSFDPDNPQE
+311 IYAAKTSFDPNNPQE

-346 IISSSTASKTVS
+346 TISSSTASKTVS

-384 TVTHKS
+384 TVSHKTPS
-390 TSDMA
+390 EMA
-395 TAYNF
+395 TTYGF
-400 TSQQKEILNELLSED
+400 TSQQNEILTELLSDEF
-415 YADLWSSVL
+415 ADLWSSVL
-424 YGITGGSKK
+424 YGISGGSKK
-433 LINVAIAQIGNS
+433 IISVAAMQVGNS

-476 IDAGVIPKFASC
+476 IDAGIIPKFASC
-488 DVGMNWFKNHSRW
+488 DVGMTWFKDHSRW
-501 QTNTY
+501 QSNTY

-511 DIIFFDWDSDGLAN
+511 DIIFFDWDGDGYAN
-525 HVGIVEKVEDGKV
+525 HVGIVEKVENGKV
-538 HTIEGNSSDAC
+538 HTIEGNSGDAC
-549 KRLQYDSGDSRILGY
+549 KKLEYNSDDSRILGY

>member
-1 MADIKTRNTKK
+1 MADIKTKNTKK

-25 KMKNSYIRT
+25 KMKDSYIRT
-34 KNNAENLADDGHNSP
+34 KNNAENLADDGHNSS

-69 RGVKNTTKSAYKKG
+69 RGVKNITKSAYKKG
-83 RELYRNHKD
+83 RELYRTHKD
-92 MKQVKQSVDDVKRTT
+92 IKQAKQSVD
-107 KSADNV
+107 SA
-113 RRTAETTKQTIKT
+113 KQTIKT
-126 ADKAK
+126 ADKSA

-139 QTTKTLQRSV
+139 QTTKTLQHSV

-156 KTAEQT
+156 KTAERT
-162 SKAAIKTSKAA
+162 SKAAIKTSKVA

-195 KAAAK
+195 KAAART
-200 ATVAAVKVAIKVT
+200 TVAAVKIAAKAAVAT
-213 VAAVKAIIAGIKALV
+213 VKAIIAGVKALV
-228 AAIAAGGWVAVVI
+228 AAIAAGGWAAVVI
-241 IIVICLVALLLA
+241 IIIICLVALLIA

-275 EISTEY
+275 EINTEY
-281 QTKIDEI
+281 QAKIDEV
-288 KSSNT
+288 KSNNT
-293 HDVVEI
+293 YDAVEI
-299 TGLNPVWKDVMA
+299 SGLNPSWKDILA
-311 IYAAKTSFDPDNPQE
+311 IYAAKTTFDPDNPQE
-326 VASMDESKKELLKT
+326 VASMDESKKELLKS

-346 IISSSTASKTVS
+346 TISSSTASKTVS
-358 VPTETVDADGNITV
+358 VPTETVDDNGNITV
-372 TYTSV
+372 AYTNV

-384 TVTHKS
+384 KVTHK
-390 TSDMA
+390 TPNEMA
-395 TAYNF
+395 TTYGFN
-400 TSQQKEILNELLSED
+400 SQQNQILSELLSEE

-424 YGITGGSKK
+424 YGISGGSKK
-433 LINVAIAQIGNS
+433 ILSVAAMQIGNS

-476 IDAGVIPKFASC
+476 IDAGIIPKFASC
-488 DVGMNWFKNHSRW
+488 DVGMNWFKNHSLW

-511 DIIFFDWDSDGLAN
+511 DIIFFDWDSDRYAN
-525 HVGIVEKVEDGKV
+525 HVGIVEKVENGKV
-538 HTIEGNSSDAC
+538 HTIEGNSSDTC
-549 KRLQYDSGDSRILGY
+549 KKLEYNLGDSRILGY
-564 GVPAY
+564 GVPIY

>member
-25 KMKNSYIRT
+25 KMKSTYVRT

-49 TEYAEN
+49 TDYAEN
-55 NIRSAVED
+55 NIRSAVEN

-83 RELYRNHKD
+83 RELYRTHKD
-92 MKQVKQSVDDVKRTT
+92 IKQAKNTVDQ
-107 KSADNV
+107 
-113 RRTAETTKQTIKT
+113 TAK
-126 ADKAK
+126 
-131 QTVKTTAK
+131 TVKTTGK
-139 QTTKTLQRSV
+139 QTTKTLQHSV
-149 KTTQKTV
+149 KTTKKTV

-195 KAAAK
+195 KAAAR
-200 ATVAAVKVAIKVT
+200 ATVAAVKIAAKAA
-213 VAAVKAIIAGIKALV
+213 VAAVKAIIAGVKALV

-241 IIVICLVALLLA
+241 IIIICLVALLIA

-275 EISTEY
+275 EINTEY
-281 QTKIDEI
+281 QAKIDEV
-288 KSSNT
+288 KSNNT
-293 HDVVEI
+293 YDAVEI
-299 TGLNPVWKDVMA
+299 SGLNPSWKDILA
-311 IYAAKTSFDPDNPQE
+311 IYAAKTTFDPDNPQE
-326 VASMDESKKELLKT
+326 VASMDESKKELLKS

-346 IISSSTASKTVS
+346 TISSSTSSKTVS
-358 VPTETVDADGNITV
+358 VPTETVDDNGNITV
-372 TYTSV
+372 TYTNV

-384 TVTHKS
+384 KVTHK
-390 TSDMA
+390 TPNEMA
-395 TAYNF
+395 TTYGFN
-400 TSQQKEILNELLSED
+400 SQQNQILSELLSEE

-424 YGITGGSKK
+424 YGISGGSKK
-433 LINVAIAQIGNS
+433 ILSVAAMQIGNS

-476 IDAGVIPKFASC
+476 IDAGIIPKFASC
-488 DVGMNWFKNHSRW
+488 DVGMNWFKNHSLW

-525 HVGIVEKVEDGKV
+525 HVGIVEKVKDGKL
-538 HTIEGNSSDAC
+538 HTIEGNSGDAC
-549 KRLQYDSGDSRILGY
+549 KKLEYNSGDSRILGY

>member
-1 MADIKTRNTKK
+1 MADIKTRTTKK

-25 KMKNSYIRT
+25 KMKSTYVRT

-49 TEYAEN
+49 TDYAEN
-55 NIRSAVED
+55 NIRSAVEN

-83 RELYRNHKD
+83 RELYRTHKD
-92 MKQVKQSVDDVKRTT
+92 IKQAKNTVDQ
-107 KSADNV
+107 
-113 RRTAETTKQTIKT
+113 TAK
-126 ADKAK
+126 
-131 QTVKTTAK
+131 TVKTIGK
-139 QTTKTLQRSV
+139 QTTKTLQHSV
-149 KTTQKTV
+149 KTTKKTV

-195 KAAAK
+195 KAAAR
-200 ATVAAVKVAIKVT
+200 ATVAAVKIAAKAA
-213 VAAVKAIIAGIKALV
+213 VAAVKAIIAGVKALV

-241 IIVICLVALLLA
+241 IIIICLVALLLA

-281 QTKIDEI
+281 QAKIDEI

-358 VPTETVDADGNITV
+358 MPTETVDADGNITV
-372 TYTSV
+372 TYTNV

-384 TVTHKS
+384 KVTHK
-390 TSDMA
+390 TPNEMA
-395 TAYNF
+395 TAYGFN
-400 TSQQKEILNELLSED
+400 SQQNQILSELLSEE

-424 YGITGGSKK
+424 YGISGGSKK
-433 LINVAIAQIGNS
+433 ILSVAAMQIGNS

-476 IDAGVIPKFASC
+476 IDAGIIPKFASC
-488 DVGMNWFKNHSRW
+488 DVGMNWFKNHSLW

-525 HVGIVEKVEDGKV
+525 HVGIVEKVKDGKV
-538 HTIEGNSSDAC
+538 HTIEGNSGDAC
-549 KRLQYDSGDSRILGY
+549 KKLEYNSSDSKILGY
-564 GVPAY
+564 GIPQY